1 MKADKS
7 KLKAVEI
14 VYIMAA
20 CNVQAYS
27 DAAICAIDYC
37 VDCYDNAVMSQHIP
51 PADRVGV
58 EVMGH
63 IDTYL
68 YVYRV

>member
-1 MKADKS
+1 M
-7 KLKAVEI
+7 I
-14 VYIMAA
+14 A

-27 DAAICAIDYC
+27 VATICAIDYC
-37 VDCYDNAVMSQHIP
+37 VGCYDNVVMSQHIH

-63 IDTYL
+63 INDCL
-68 YVYRV
+68 YVDRV